1 MTLTTKI
8 CDVEPF
14 RYQATAQPLGEEN
27 ASANQINEQYLED
40 YLSRMRVALCADI
53 ENIIAEIDDL
63 VVPTSFLQL
72 TDTPD
77 SYAGAAGDHVA
88 VKATE
93 DGLEFVPVTDPSFLD
108 LTDTPNS
115 YTGSANLPVVV
126 KADESGLEF
135 GAFPTPPPQSTYKLT
150 PRLIALWPPNITAGF
165 IGPAPATV
173 GGGQVQIPVNP
184 ANALAAN
191 YRQQLTSGTGAN
203 AQAGVRTV
211 VFQAIVG
218 SAAPMGGFRLFYRF
232 GWESVHTGQRGFV
245 GFSPNAAAFPTA
257 ASDPSALTNILAM
270 AFDAADANWQIM
282 HNDAAGTAT
291 KINLGANFAINT
303 TDLLELI
310 LDVTPS
316 AGTVTYRVKN
326 LSTGNEATNTISTNL
341 PAGGQPLGLCAC
353 SNAAA
358 SGVAARITHIFMS
371 LEVGPGME

>member
-1 MTLTTKI
+1 VTTARI
-8 CDVEPF
+8 CDIEPF

-40 YLSRMRVALCADI
+40 YLSRMRTALCDDI
-53 ENIIAEIDDL
+53 QAIIDTP
-63 VVPTSFLQL
+63 PTGVTTFLEL

-77 SYAGAAGDHVA
+77 TYVGASGKPVT

-93 DGLEFVPVTDPSFLD
+93 D
-108 LTDTPNS
+108 
-115 YTGSANLPVVV
+115 
-126 KADESGLEF
+126 GLEF
-135 GAFPTPPPQSTYKLT
+135 GAFPTPPEQSVYKLT
-150 PRLIALWPPNITAGF
+150 PRLIAAWPPNITAGF

-203 AQAGVRTV
+203 VQAGVRSV
-211 VFQAIVG
+211 VFQAIRG
-218 SAAPMGGFRLFYRF
+218 SASPMGGFRLFYRF
-232 GWESVHTGQRGFV
+232 AWESVHTGQRGFV

-257 ASDPSALTNILAM
+257 ASDPSALVNILAM
-270 AFDAADANWQIM
+270 AFDAADSNWQIM

-291 KINLGANFAINT
+291 KIDLTSDFAINT
-303 TDLLELI
+303 TDLLELM
-310 LDVTPS
+310 LDVEPS
-316 AGTVTYRVKN
+316 AGEFTYRVRN
-326 LSTGNEATNTISTNL
+326 LSTGNEKTATVTTSNL